1 LGWEGGNNLARVG
14 QILCE
19 QETIMKRRLSGLG
32 RGGFTLIE
40 ILVALILLA
49 VLSSFLIPGVVQ
61 QLKASDAPRI
71 ANDLTSIRTALT
83 TFTANVPPV
92 YPGDL
97 EDLVYKPVFKT
108 STSDSDVTLTNQTY
122 SVGQIGRWN
131 GEYLE
136 TLVAEKD
143 NGNSTGN
150 ALKTGFNGDVQY
162 ELRCFDPA
170 ATVST
175 ALKAFGT
182 CTSGDY
188 VVVRVLGVSAADF
201 YKVNDLIDGDPAGES
216 ASDKETKGKLRFLD
230 DGTSGTAADVTFFL
244 AAPFRS

>member
-1 LGWEGGNNLARVG
+1 MKSRVA
-14 QILCE
+14 E
-19 QETIMKRRLSGLG
+19 MG
-32 RGGFTLIE
+32 RKGFTLIE

-61 QLKASDAPRI
+61 QIKASDAPRI

-97 EDLVYKPVFKT
+97 EDLVFKPVKNT
-108 STSDSDVTLTNQTY
+108 GVSDSDVTLTNQIY

-136 TLVAEKD
+136 TLLTSNN
-143 NGNSTGN
+143 NGNSTGP
-150 ALKTGFNGDVQY
+150 AFKTGFNGDIQY
-162 ELRCFDPA
+162 ELRCFDPT

-182 CTSGDY
+182 CASGDY
-188 VVVRVLGVSAADF
+188 VAVQVLGVAVDDF
-201 YKVNDLIDGDPAGES
+201 YKVNDLIDGDPAGEPL
-216 ASDKETKGKLRFLD
+216 SDKQTKGKLRFLD
-230 DGTSGTAADVTFFL
+230 DGTTGTAADVIFFL